1 MKKILIALLG
11 FSIAVFAEGNTTAVK
26 APEKKREGNT
36 TKKADQNQKKSV
48 VEEQIKKQ
56 MEREEKYAKEQK
68 FYQGDEYDLD
78 AHKVDPKTIE
88 KVPAIE
94 PEYDFDMT
102 DVYSD

>member
-26 APEKKREGNT
+26 TVEKKRDSNT
-36 TKKADQNQKKSV
+36 TQKAERKKSV